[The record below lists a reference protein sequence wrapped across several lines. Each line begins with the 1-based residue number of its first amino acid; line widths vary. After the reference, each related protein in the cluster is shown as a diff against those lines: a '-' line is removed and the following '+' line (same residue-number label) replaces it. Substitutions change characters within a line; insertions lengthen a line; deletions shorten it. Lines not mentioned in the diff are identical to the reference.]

1 MRTPSRTFD
10 IVQLAL
16 QNHPLPNALNAKI
29 NGVWKPISTQE
40 LKERIDKVS
49 NGLIEVGIKRGD
61 RIATITNNRPE
72 WNIVN
77 YAAAQI
83 GAIICPVYPTI
94 SESEYKYIFNDA
106 EMKMAFVSDQELFNK
121 IEAIKREVPSLES
134 IYSFDQLDGVN
145 HWTEIEQK
153 GEGLPHDL
161 QVTEIKNT
169 IDTKEL
175 VTIIY
180 TSGTTGKPK
189 GVMLS
194 HENLVSNCVEGVELL
209 PVEKGEKAL
218 SFLPLCHVFER
229 TLLNIYIYAG
239 ISIYYAESLDTIGD
253 NIKEVKPHIF
263 TAVPRLIEK
272 VYDKIIVGGSQ
283 KPFPLKQIF
292 FWAVNKALNY
302 KEDQKS
308 GLLDNFANK
317 LVYSKI
323 KAGLGGNVKTIVSG
337 SAALQPRLAKFFW
350 GIGIPVLEGYGLTE
364 TSPVVAVNTT
374 LKGGLKFG
382 TVGKLLNGVEVKMA
396 EDGEILVK
404 GPNVMLGYYKQ
415 PELTKQVL
423 EDDGWFHT
431 GDIGV
436 FEGEYLKITD
446 RKKEMFKTSGG
457 KYVAPQPI
465 ENKMKESQFIEQII
479 VVGEG
484 EKHASALIVPAFA
497 FVREWLKGQGL
508 DAGVSNQDLIQMKLV
523 KDTVDK
529 EVVKYNQ
536 NFGKV
541 EQIKKIVLLD
551 KEWTVED
558 GELTPTMKVKR
569 KVLHEKFK
577 ETISGI
583 YK

>member
-1 MRTPSRTFD
+1 MGTPTRTFD
-10 IVQLAL
+10 LVQSAL
-16 QNHPLPNALNAKI
+16 QNHPLPNALNAKV
-29 NGVWKPISTQE
+29 NGEWVAMSTE
-40 LKERIDKVS
+40 EFKSRIDKMS
-49 NGLIEVGIKRGD
+49 NGLIEIGIKPGD
-61 RIATITNNRPE
+61 KIATITNNRPE

-83 GAIICPVYPTI
+83 GAIICPIYPTI
-94 SESEYKYIFNDA
+94 SEAEYKFIFNDA
-106 EMKMAFVSDQELFNK
+106 EMKMAFVSSQDLLDK
-121 IEAIKREVPSLES
+121 IVAIKDEVPTLES
-134 IYSFDQLDGVN
+134 IYCFDQLKGCE
-145 HWTEIEQK
+145 HWTAIEKK
-153 GEGLPHDL
+153 GEGLPHDI
-161 QVTEIKNT
+161 QVTELKNK
-169 IDTKEL
+169 IDTKDL

-194 HENLVSNCVEGVELL
+194 HENLVTNCIEGVKLL

-229 TLLNIYIYAG
+229 TLLNVYIYAG

-272 VYDKIIVGGSQ
+272 VYDKILLGGSQ

-292 FWAVNKALNY
+292 FWAVKRANSYHENY
-302 KEDQKS
+302 QR
-308 GLLDNFANK
+308 GFLDRFAEK

-350 GIGIPVLEGYGLTE
+350 GIGIPILEGYGLTE
-364 TSPVVAVNTT
+364 TSPVVSVNTT
-374 LKGGLKFG
+374 LKDGLKFG

-396 EDGEILVK
+396 SDGEILVK
-404 GPNVMLGYYKQ
+404 GPNVMMGYYQQ
-415 PELTKQVL
+415 PELTNQVL
-423 EDDGWFHT
+423 DKDGWFHT

-436 FEGEYLKITD
+436 FEGPFLKITD

-484 EKHASALIVPAFA
+484 EKHASALIVPAFQ
-497 FVREWLKGQGL
+497 FVRDWLKEQGQE
-508 DAGVSNQDLIQMKLV
+508 ANISNEELVKLKLV
-523 KDTVDK
+523 RDTIDK

-558 GELTPTMKVKR
+558 GELTPTMKLKR
-569 KVLHEKFK
+569 KVIHERFK
-577 ETISGI
+577 ETIEGI

>member
-1 MRTPSRTFD
+1 MGTPTRTFD
-10 IVQLAL
+10 LVQSAL
-16 QNHPLPNALNAKI
+16 QNHPLPNALNSKI
-29 NGVWKPISTQE
+29 NGAWVAISTE
-40 LKERIDKVS
+40 EFKDRIDKTS
-49 NGLIEVGIKRGD
+49 NGLIEIGVKPGD
-61 RIATITNNRPE
+61 KIATITNNRPE

-83 GAIICPVYPTI
+83 GAIICPIYPTI
-94 SESEYKYIFNDA
+94 SEAEYKYIFNDA
-106 EMKMAFVSDQELFNK
+106 QMKIAFVSSKDLLQK
-121 IEAIKREVPSLES
+121 ILSIKSEVPSLES
-134 IYSFDQLDGVN
+134 IYTFDQIEGAE
-145 HWTEIEQK
+145 HWSEIENK
-153 GEGLPHDL
+153 GEGLPHDI
-161 QVTEIKNT
+161 QVTELKNK
-169 IDTKEL
+169 IDTKDL

-194 HENLVSNCVEGVELL
+194 HENLVSNCVEGTKLL

-229 TLLNIYIYAG
+229 TLLNVYIYAG

-272 VYDKIIVGGSQ
+272 VYDKIIAGGSQ

-292 FWAVNKALNY
+292 FWAVNRANNY
-302 KEDQKS
+302 SENYQR
-308 GLLDNFANK
+308 GFLDGFAEK

-350 GIGIPVLEGYGLTE
+350 GIGIPILEGYGLTE
-364 TSPVVAVNTT
+364 TSPVVSVNTT
-374 LKGGLKFG
+374 LKDGLKFG
-382 TVGKLLNGVEVKMA
+382 SVGKLLNGVEVKMA
-396 EDGEILVK
+396 SDGEILVK
-404 GPNVMLGYYKQ
+404 GPNVMMGYYQQ
-415 PELTKQVL
+415 PDLTKQVL
-423 EDDGWFHT
+423 GDDGWFHT

-436 FEGEYLKITD
+436 FEGEFLKITD

-479 VVGEG
+479 VVGESQ
-484 EKHASALIVPAFA
+484 KHASALIVPAFQ
-497 FVREWLKGQGL
+497 FVKEWLKEQGH
-508 DAGVSNQDLIQMKLV
+508 DANLSNAELIKLKIV
-523 KDTVDK
+523 KEAIDK

-558 GELTPTMKVKR
+558 GELTPTMKLKR
-569 KVLHEKFK
+569 KVIHERFK
-577 ETISGI
+577 ETIDGI
-583 YK
+583 YN